1 MNVLTFSFPLKI
13 FVLGYENNNG
23 CFWLTTTPLSAAN
36 SRTANATVFTDLLT
50 TDYIFCEMLGKNY
63 AHRQQAKIT
72 SDKKTISWFDSESQV
87 WQYNISLKTYL
98 YFGLG

>member
-1 MNVLTFSFPLKI
+1 
-13 FVLGYENNNG
+13 
-23 CFWLTTTPLSAAN
+23 
-36 SRTANATVFTDLLT
+36 
-50 TDYIFCEMLGKNY
+50 MLGKNY